1 MTKVDELK
9 ISNMNKIR
17 KYFYENKIL
26 TKNDLHELTSISLA
40 GCTNVLKEL
49 LMHKEIKQLEDA
61 DSTGGRKSK
70 QYCLNENYA
79 NLLKIILLK
88 QKSHE
93 EIQSVLCNLNNQE
106 IHTEHLVKNHI
117 EVKDVLQIIHKYQ
130 KYPMDCILISIPGV
144 CVNGMISICD
154 CYALQNI
161 NLIEEI
167 KTMIDIPVIIENDVN
182 ISVIGLQE
190 KYSDIQNCAFIYQPA
205 TDYLGCGIL
214 INGKLYNGYQHQAGE
229 LRYLPDYSEEE
240 QIIVQT
246 KDPKA
251 FLINRMHVIQAV
263 LDPQIIGWSSDI
275 LNDEIEIENMEIK
288 HIKDINELIYAGLF
302 RIGIKHIVENGGN
315 KYVR

>member
-79 NLLKIILLK
+79 NILKIILLK
-88 QKSHE
+88 QKNHE
-93 EIQSVLCNLNNQE
+93 EIQSELCNLSNQE
-106 IHTEHLVKNHI
+106 IHAEQLVKDRI
-117 EVKDVLQIIHKYQ
+117 EVTDVLKLIQKYQ
-130 KYPMDCILISIPGV
+130 QYPMDCVVISIPGV
-144 CVNGMISICD
+144 CVNGVISICD
-154 CYALQNI
+154 CYALQKV

-167 KTMIDIPVIIENDVN
+167 QSVIDIPIIIENDVN
-182 ISVIGLQE
+182 TSVIGLQE
-190 KYSDIQNCAFIYQPA
+190 RYPDIQNCAFIYQPS

-214 INGKLYNGYQHQAGE
+214 INGKLYNGFQHQAGE

-240 QIIVQT
+240 QVKVQT

-251 FLINRMHVIQAV
+251 FLINRMHIIQAV
-263 LDPQIIGWSSDI
+263 LDPQMIGWCSDFVKEDI
-275 LNDEIEIENMEIK
+275 AFDDISIK
-288 HIKDINELIYAGLF
+288 QFNDINALINSGLY
-302 RIGIKHIVENGGN
+302 RMGIKHIVENGGN